1 MELVDS
7 SSGKKNNVLGTQEVL
22 GRLAKV
28 GINITAQTLRNWER
42 DQLITSPTR
51 GAGYGGKWS
60 EYPNYVLAE
69 CYAAHMLLQVLPK
82 KIIDKDVPKFS
93 VKLLA
98 EARANCEHRQSK
110 PYDAAETL
118 SRYNSGFKFGKAVV
132 TDMPI
137 KWSEMPKIELSNEYV
152 IFANKAGQ
160 NTFETM
166 LQFTTKK
173 SAELFWL
180 KYYSEG
186 LKIFGL
192 TE

>member
-1 MELVDS
+1 MEIVNS
-7 SSGKKNNVLGTQEVL
+7 SSGKKNNVLGTQDVL
-22 GRLAKV
+22 GRLAEA

-42 DQLITSPTR
+42 DKLITSPAR

-60 EYPNYVLAE
+60 EYPSYVLAE

-98 EARANCEHRQSK
+98 EARANCEHQQSK
-110 PYDAAETL
+110 PYDAAEIL
-118 SRYNSGFKFGKAVV
+118 NRYNFGFKVGKAVV
-132 TDMPI
+132 ATVPI
-137 KWSEMPKIELSNEYV
+137 NWNDNPKVELSNEYV
-152 IFANKAGQ
+152 VFANKVGQ
-160 NTFETM
+160 NTFDTM

-180 KYYSEG
+180 KYYSQG